1 MQNDLKWN
9 NYLPILILI
18 KAWQRFCS
26 YGWTLS
32 PKGRIGEVYIISN
45 YFSCI
50 YLCISHFHLQSYWVS
65 KRKLIKKWKNRCFGV
80 KNTVQC
86 FSIKLKVTCQKSSH
100 FWVKQKNWPQIWY
113 KTVMLSALQLCWSC
127 VYSQIHVPCKKL
139 IGTWPLI

>member
-18 KAWQRFCS
+18 KVWQRFCS

-100 FWVKQKNWPQIWY
+100 FWVKQKIDL
-113 KTVMLSALQLCWSC
+113 KFDTRLLCSQPFSC
-127 VYSQIHVPCKKL
+127 VDHVFILKYMYHVKN
-139 IGTWPLI
+139 